1 MKAIEVVVAESAEY
15 VQPCPIWCPTHAA
28 STPHSTPSYPML
40 SMRLNQHGT
49 NMNQHNQP
57 LHQHSLS
64 SFNKDFLK
72 CKEKWKLSQ
81 CGQQWGEILEK
92 SRKFKFLS
100 LILDTAGGEQWD
112 SGVMVSADNGDSGVR
127 WEVASLSQD
136 TGNIKDCVHR
146 ILRKCLHFVL

>member
-1 MKAIEVVVAESAEY
+1 MKAIEVVVTVSAEY

-40 SMRLNQHGT
+40 SMRLNQHET

-100 LILDTAGGEQWD
+100 LILDTAGGEQC
-112 SGVMVSADNGDSGVR
+112 SGTVEWWSVLTMVTQVSGGR
-127 WEVASLSQD
+127 WHHCHKTQAIS
-136 TGNIKDCVHR
+136 R
-146 ILRKCLHFVL
+146 IV